1 MFFSWLLVG
10 LKQSLIGLSCS
21 KFILRSQLKPLTH
34 RLRPRLFYPYF
45 PAPFFRLRQVGWGKH
60 LTETFEPFL
69 VANYEVFSFLC
80 APQWS
85 CYMRDGLVV
94 NPCPTRT
101 LTNPPRIVHAV
112 IFQPQ
117 VELANADAYTV
128 SLPHFSGGQAPSG
141 HCYCVVRAFECRPL
155 NSVAEMRQ
163 FDLPNMPLA
172 DLTALSVTW

>member
-1 MFFSWLLVG
+1 VAARWFKAELDRIKLFEVYLAVAIETAYSSATSSAILPLFPCPFFSAV
-10 LKQSLIGLSCS
+10 
-21 KFILRSQLKPLTH
+21 
-34 RLRPRLFYPYF
+34 
-45 PAPFFRLRQVGWGKH
+45 VGWGKH

-69 VANYEVFSFLC
+69 VANCEVFSFLC

-117 VELANADAYTV
+117 VEFANADAYTV
-128 SLPHFSGGQAPSG
+128 SLPHFSGG
-141 HCYCVVRAFECRPL
+141 
-155 NSVAEMRQ
+155 
-163 FDLPNMPLA
+163 
-172 DLTALSVTW
+172 

>member
-1 MFFSWLLVG
+1 M
-10 LKQSLIGLSCS
+10 GLSCS

-34 RLRPRLFYPYF
+34 RLHPRLFYPYF
-45 PAPFFRLRQVGWGKH
+45 PAPFFRLWQVGWGKH
-60 LTETFEPFL
+60 LLLAKGSHLAETFEPLL
-69 VANYEVFSFLC
+69 VANCEVFSFLC

-117 VELANADAYTV
+117 VEFANADAYTV
-128 SLPHFSGGQAPSG
+128 SLPHFSGG
-141 HCYCVVRAFECRPL
+141 
-155 NSVAEMRQ
+155 
-163 FDLPNMPLA
+163 
-172 DLTALSVTW
+172 